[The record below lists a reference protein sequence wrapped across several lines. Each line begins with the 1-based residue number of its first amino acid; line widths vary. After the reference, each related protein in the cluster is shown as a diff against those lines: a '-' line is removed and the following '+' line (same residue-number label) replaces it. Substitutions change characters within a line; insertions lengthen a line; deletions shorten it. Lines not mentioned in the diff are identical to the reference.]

1 MNVPLIQG
9 LVMKLSIENS
19 FQHQLS
25 TIHICRI
32 TIDHRST
39 PPCACKFS
47 KEILV
52 RRKWHII
59 AGPLGENVLFI
70 LLFCLYLN
78 NDISRMSSNHLKR
91 DIAFIMNSCDY
102 MSL

>member
-1 MNVPLIQG
+1 
-9 LVMKLSIENS
+9 MKLIIENS

-32 TIDHRST
+32 DHRST
-39 PPCACKFS
+39 PSCACKFF

-59 AGPLGENVLFI
+59 AGPLCENVLFI
-70 LLFCLYLN
+70 ILFYLYLN
-78 NDISRMSSNHLKR
+78 NSISRMSSNHLKR

-102 MSL
+102 MSLQEKKTQLYSK